1 MEVADCR
8 STNKP
13 LDHLNLEGGMMIRKT
28 FLLVIG
34 LGIMLATNVVA
45 QTSQELEANI
55 PFSFTVCHEQL
66 PAGKYKVR
74 PVTSTNPRMVLIAT
88 ENNRPIEMICT
99 HDVQG
104 KKPSTTGKLIFNRYG
119 NQYFLSELW
128 VQGETTGRQ
137 LGKTEQEEALFRE
150 ARATRKREK
159 VTVRVIEIKPE

>member
-1 MEVADCR
+1 M
-8 STNKP
+8 S
-13 LDHLNLEGGMMIRKT
+13 RKT
-28 FLLVIG
+28 FPFVLVFG
-34 LGIMLATNVVA
+34 MLLATNVVA
-45 QTSQELEANI
+45 QTSQELVANI
-55 PFSFTVCHEQL
+55 PFSFTVCQEQL

-74 PVTSTNPRMVLIAT
+74 PVTSANPRVVLIAT

-137 LGKTEQEEALFRE
+137 LGKTEEEEALFRE
-150 ARATRKREK
+150 ARGTKKREK
-159 VTVRVIEIKPE
+159 VTVKVIELKPE